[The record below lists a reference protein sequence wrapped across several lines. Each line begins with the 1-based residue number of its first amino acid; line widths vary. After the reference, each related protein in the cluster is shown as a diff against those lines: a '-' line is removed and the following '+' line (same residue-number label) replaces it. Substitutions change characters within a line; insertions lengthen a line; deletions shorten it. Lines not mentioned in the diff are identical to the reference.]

1 MENTKVRESQIE
13 NWNLHLPAGL
23 KQCLARNGF
32 HETETHEDDHSLVI
46 LIPQLYPGIQVSG
59 RSQPYTNAQGKYF
72 YESKFPLCCIYSPE
86 MLSEAQ

>member
-32 HETETHEDDHSLVI
+32 QETATHEDDHSLVI
-46 LIPQLYPGIQVSG
+46 LIPQLYPGI
-59 RSQPYTNAQGKYF
+59 
-72 YESKFPLCCIYSPE
+72 
-86 MLSEAQ
+86 